1 MALKV
6 WLLDFL
12 KYICYRVQTD
22 EEKFLE
28 MWAVRALIKLSKG
41 HIILESLWEFSLF
54 FSFLHSWLNFLI
66 NIFRFLGYSCH
77 LLLAFSPFFQLS
89 ITCFGSKY
97 FVNVLI
103 CGLHVMPLLFF
114 MTSIHLLYPWK
125 ARITPKASFYKEKL
139 NKLARKV

>member
-66 NIFRFLGYSCH
+66 NICRFLGYPCH
-77 LLLAFSPFFQLS
+77 LLLALVPFSNSAPHALVLNILLTFLFVGYTQ
-89 ITCFGSKY
+89 CHYY
-97 FVNVLI
+97 FSWLLYTYFTP
-103 CGLHVMPLLFF
+103 GKLASLQKLLF
-114 MTSIHLLYPWK
+114 K
-125 ARITPKASFYKEKL
+125 KEKL
-139 NKLARKV
+139 N